1 MSKHQEQQIAGLERH
16 LMCLDQ
22 VKALASI
29 DDEDY
34 AAFMRVCKRISQ
46 QIRHIITQLE
56 D

>member
-1 MSKHQEQQIAGLERH
+1 MSRETENTIASLERH

-34 AAFMRVCKRISQ
+34 AAFMRVCKRISK
-46 QIRHIITQLE
+46 QIRHIMNQLE

>member
-1 MSKHQEQQIAGLERH
+1 MSRQAENTIAILERQ

-22 VKALASI
+22 VKALVSS

-34 AAFMRVCKRISQ
+34 AAFMRVSKRISK
-46 QIRHIITQLE
+46 QIRHLITQLE